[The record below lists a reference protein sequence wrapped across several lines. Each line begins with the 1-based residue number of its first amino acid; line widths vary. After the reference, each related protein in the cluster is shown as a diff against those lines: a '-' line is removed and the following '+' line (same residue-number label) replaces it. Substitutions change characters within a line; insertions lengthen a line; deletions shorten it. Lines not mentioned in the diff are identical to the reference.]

1 MKKKTPA
8 KSVAKK
14 APPKKPAVKPVA
26 KKAAP
31 KPQAKPVKPAPAQV
45 APGTPEAHK
54 SGVHQPSKPA
64 PAYAQMQQRGWA
76 GKPPPHK
83 LSMKHRS

>member
-1 MKKKTPA
+1 MKKKPPA
-8 KSVAKK
+8 KSTAKK
-14 APPKKPAVKPVA
+14 AAPKKPAAKPVA

-31 KPQAKPVKPAPAQV
+31 APKVKPKLVTVTPAAGDV
-45 APGTPEAHK
+45 EPRKPGQHP
-54 SGVHQPSKPA
+54 PSKPA

-83 LSMKHRS
+83 LSMKHRG